1 MRTEK
6 PAIILYFVAC
16 IVAVFAT
23 IIKSETLLI
32 ISKPIVIPAI
42 LFYYLSVKTTK
53 FNIWYGVFLFLT
65 FIGDT
70 VVLLELKGRTIFI
83 ILPYLLSYLILLSF
97 IIRDNWNLRFS
108 KSGLFVGLFVFAMIF
123 GSGFALISFFDP
135 QHRPLELPVT
145 IYGFILALQASL
157 STYHIHVS
165 NSNMSFYMAMTA
177 LFNCVS
183 DIFFVIFLMIEPT
196 PEFLPIDLALQIFSY
211 YFVIKY
217 FIYRKN

>member
-6 PAIILYFVAC
+6 PAIILYFIAC
-16 IVAVFAT
+16 AVAVFAT

-42 LFYYLSVKTTK
+42 LFYYLSVKKGK
-53 FNIWYGVFLFLT
+53 FNIWYGIFLMLT

-70 VVLLELKGRTIFI
+70 VVLLELKGATIYI

-97 IIRDNWNLRFS
+97 IIRDNADLRFS
-108 KSGLFVGLFVFAMIF
+108 KSGLVVGLFVFGLIF

-157 STYHIHVS
+157 STYHIHMS

-183 DIFFVIFLMIEPT
+183 DIFFVIFMLIIPT
-196 PEFLPIDLALQIFSY
+196 PEFLPLDIALQIFSY